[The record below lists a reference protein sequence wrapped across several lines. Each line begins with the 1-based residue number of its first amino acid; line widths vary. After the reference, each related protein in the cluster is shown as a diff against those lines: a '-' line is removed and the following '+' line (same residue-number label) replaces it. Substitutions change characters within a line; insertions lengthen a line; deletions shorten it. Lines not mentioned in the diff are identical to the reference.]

1 MLHALSLTLHD
12 QVTKDPQ
19 AFENPK
25 NENPGVVPKD
35 SLAGESIQGGGS
47 FAANS
52 DARGPMGQP
61 AASTTTNTTD
71 TSNATKLDPAPDAEA
86 RAASGAWQ
94 EQGALNAGTAGK
106 GPTYVGGGGG
116 IGAGTT
122 QASSASSS
130 SGQQQSSGSSG
141 AATAG
146 TAPGYASHPAPV
158 MGDNFKP
165 HGKNI
170 TEGGFDSNAPN
181 ASFTT
186 DIGGQ
191 NDPARV
197 ALGGAEAQNVPVSG
211 GAGARSQGPGQEGGQ
226 YGNLDETSA

>member
-1 MLHALSLTLHD
+1 MASSEGTK
-12 QVTKDPQ
+12 VTKDPQ

-25 NENPGVVPKD
+25 TENPGVVPKD
-35 SLAGESIQGGGS
+35 SLAGQSVQGGGS

-52 DARGPMGQP
+52 SSSGLMDQTAGSLT
-61 AASTTTNTTD
+61 ANTTD
-71 TSNATKLDPAPDAEA
+71 TSNATKLDAAPDAEA
-86 RAASGAWQ
+86 RQASGAWQ

-116 IGAGTT
+116 VGAGTT
-122 QASSASSS
+122 QSQSAAGGSSGAASS
-130 SGQQQSSGSSG
+130 GG

-158 MGDNFKP
+158 MGDNFQP

-186 DIGGQ
+186 DIGGK
-191 NDPARV
+191 NDPSRV
-197 ALGGAEAQNVPVSG
+197 ALQGAEKNNVPVSG